1 MFALA
6 VSHFQ
11 ISHRQSMFIVQ
22 ASFVSNLNLVF
33 VKMGKHGF
41 VKMGNCQ
48 RQSLI
53 HRHGKGWK
61 QRILWGQISLN
72 QQVASVSPFESDSD
86 FETCPASS
94 TSGVLVSLRDLPSF
108 RASLSALFSS
118 SSEEEEESLPF
129 TPNSCA
135 R

>member
-1 MFALA
+1 
-6 VSHFQ
+6 
-11 ISHRQSMFIVQ
+11 MFIVQ

-61 QRILWGQISLN
+61 QQILWGQISLN

-86 FETCPASS
+86 FETRSAASS

-118 SSEEEEESLPF
+118 SSEEEEE
-129 TPNSCA
+129 
-135 R
+135 